1 MKSLLKYLGITS
13 LSAILVMGM
22 FFIYMRLHD
31 GPIEFIPWFTISTGG
46 PFRSGELEP
55 SPDNWTF
62 LKERQEIEME
72 TLNLGTT
79 KTIWTMVVDGRLFV
93 ASGRRQTWYGQLWK
107 QWPRRIES
115 DDRIILRI
123 DDALYEQR
131 LVPITEGD
139 IILPV
144 LQESWRKYGRGSEP
158 TSSARVTE
166 ELMWLFEIVDRV

>member
-1 MKSLLKYLGITS
+1 MKSVLKYLGITS

>member
-13 LSAILVMGM
+13 LSAIFVMGM

-139 IILPV
+139 IIVPV

>member
-1 MKSLLKYLGITS
+1 MTSLLKCLGIAS
-13 LSAILVMGM
+13 LSIVALASV
-22 FFIYMRLHD
+22 FFIYMRLND
-31 GPIEFIPWFTISTGG
+31 GPIEFIPWFTMSTGG
-46 PFRSGELEP
+46 PFRSGELVP

-79 KTIWTMVVDGRLFV
+79 KLIWTMVVDGRMFV

-107 QWPRRIES
+107 QWPQRLDE
-115 DDRIILRI
+115 DDRIILRV
-123 DDALYEQR
+123 DDVLYKQR
-131 LVPITEGD
+131 LIPITEGD

-144 LQESWRKYGRGSEP
+144 LKESWRKYGRGPEP

-166 ELMWLFEIVDRV
+166 ELIWLFEIVNRA

>member
-79 KTIWTMVVDGRLFV
+79 KLIWTMVVDGRMFV

-107 QWPRRIES
+107 QWPRRLDE
-115 DDRIILRI
+115 DDRIILRV
-123 DDALYEQR
+123 DDVLYEQR
-131 LVPITEGD
+131 LIPITEGD

-144 LQESWRKYGRGSEP
+144 LKESWRKYGRGPEP

-166 ELMWLFEIVDRV
+166 ELIWLFEIVDRI

>member
-139 IILPV
+139 IILPI

>member
-131 LVPITEGD
+131 LVPITKGD